1 MSDEPLGPGPRTRV
15 RRLATKARYDR
26 ATIHSVID
34 EARLCHV
41 AGVVNG
47 RAMTLPT
54 LHAREGDTL
63 YLHGSQS
70 NSLMKAV
77 IASGEACVSM
87 TLYDG
92 LRLARSGFESSI
104 AYRSVV
110 IFGSVVEVTNEA
122 EKRRILDLFVDA
134 VLEGRAREVRAVTDQ
149 ELRLTMVVRVRIDEA
164 SAKVSSGPTEDL
176 AEDLDL
182 PIWSGTIPA
191 RLHFDEP
198 VPSTDGAM
206 ARGEVPL
213 PQSVRRLYERQA

>member
-1 MSDEPLGPGPRTRV
+1 MSGDVLGPGPHTRV
-15 RRLATKARYDR
+15 RRLSNKARYDR
-26 ATIHSVID
+26 ATIEAVID

-54 LHAREGDTL
+54 LHARDGDVL

-70 NSLMKAV
+70 NALFRSLLE
-77 IASGEACVSM
+77 SGEACVSM

-110 IFGSVVEVTNEA
+110 LFGPAVEVVDEA

-134 VLEGRAREVRAVTDQ
+134 VLPGRASEVRVMSEK
-149 ELRLTMVVRVRIDEA
+149 ELRLTTVVRVAIDEA
-164 SAKVSSGPTEDL
+164 SAKVSAGPTEDF
-176 AEDLDL
+176 AEDVDL

-191 RLHFDEP
+191 RLHFGEP
-198 VPSTDGAM
+198 VPSSDGAM
-206 ARGEVPL
+206 ASGEVPL
-213 PQSVRRLYERQA
+213 PASVQRLYDSQQ